1 MELPLEFSFT
11 PEQEHFRREVRD
23 FLAKEMT
30 PEVRKAA
37 DAADYGGLSKE
48 FSKKVGAKGWIGL
61 AWPKEY
67 GGLGMGQMERLI
79 YDEEMTVAHAP
90 VDYHV
95 NAERQMI
102 PSIILFGTDEQKR
115 EYIPRAARGECGFG
129 IGYSEPEAGSDL
141 ASLQTSAVRDGD
153 DYVVNGQ
160 KVWCSQA
167 AFQDYIW
174 LAARTDSA
182 VPRHRGISVLIVD
195 LKLPG
200 VTIQPIRDMAWSES
214 FSTVFFDNV
223 RVPVKQRVSDEN
235 KGWYVAANNLDFER
249 SGIDRIY
256 RYFPLFKDFV
266 SYTKEKTTGNGS
278 LWNRPSVRHA
288 IADLAVQFEVGRLLC
303 YRAAW
308 MLSRNQMPNHEASL
322 SKLFGTEVSKR
333 LAGAAMSILGPYGLL
348 REFTKSAP
356 LRGMVSRAYLW
367 APAVTLAG
375 GASEIQRNVIA
386 TRGLGLPRS

>member
-1 MELPLEFSFT
+1 
-11 PEQEHFRREVRD
+11 
-23 FLAKEMT
+23 
-30 PEVRKAA
+30 
-37 DAADYGGLSKE
+37 
-48 FSKKVGAKGWIGL
+48 
-61 AWPKEY
+61 
-67 GGLGMGQMERLI
+67 MGQMERLI

-115 EYIPRAARGECGFG
+115 EYIPRAARGECGFC

-223 RVPVKQRVSDEN
+223 RVPVKCRVSDEN

-256 RYFPLFKDFV
+256 RYFPLFRDLV
-266 SYTKEKTTGNGS
+266 SYIKGKRIGNGS

-308 MLSRNQMPNHEASL
+308 MLSRNQMPNHEASM
-322 SKLFGTEVSKR
+322 SKLYGTEVSKR

-348 REFTKSAP
+348 REFAKSAP
-356 LRGMVSRAYLW
+356 LRGMISRA
-367 APAVTLAG
+367 
-375 GASEIQRNVIA
+375 
-386 TRGLGLPRS
+386 